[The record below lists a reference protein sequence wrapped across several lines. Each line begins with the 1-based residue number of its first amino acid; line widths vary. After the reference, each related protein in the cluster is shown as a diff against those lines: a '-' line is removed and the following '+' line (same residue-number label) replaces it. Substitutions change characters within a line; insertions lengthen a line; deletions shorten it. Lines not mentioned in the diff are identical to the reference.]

1 MFASKDLFLTLPS
14 GGYNIARSVRLR
26 SSATA
31 YLNRTP
37 ASSTSSSKYTVS
49 MWVKLGAIQD
59 EFLFGAGASTAN
71 QTYIRFYSGGSQAI
85 LWETDTSS
93 TTNWAVQTNAVYR
106 DPSAWYHLVFA
117 YDSSLSGLSNQA
129 KIYVNGVQTSVTT
142 SGSGTNSYVN
152 TTVAHYIGRAASTT
166 YFDGYIT
173 EAQLIDGQAL
183 TPNSFGTIN
192 SYGVWQPITYGGSY
206 GTNGFYLPF
215 TNTTSATTL
224 AYDFSPNGNNW
235 TPNNISTTAG
245 VTYDSMTDVP
255 TLTSATAAN
264 YCVGNPLDNSGTLSN
279 GNLTFVSGGSNQSN
293 RSTFQ
298 LPTSGK
304 FYAECTLGTTT
315 SGSVGEAFGYATADA
330 SLTGTP
336 QSSGKYVIYAD
347 STGAIYSNGSTLTSS
362 LGTFAS
368 GTILQIAYDGTT
380 GNAWV
385 GKNNTWY
392 NSSGGTTGDP
402 STGANPTFT
411 SLTNV
416 FPFTQGVNATQNLNF
431 GQRPFT
437 YTPPTGFVALNTY
450 NLPASTITNGAG
462 YMAATL
468 YTGNGTSQ
476 SISNAVNGV
485 SFQPDFVWVKDRS
498 VARSNTLWDSVRGI
512 YKVLYSNNTNAEGT
526 DTTALTAFN
535 SNGFSVGADNGENA
549 NGETFVGWQWK
560 AGGTSASNTNGS
572 ITSTVSAGA
581 TQGFSVVTYTGT
593 GSTATVGHGL
603 GVAPNMVIVKS
614 RSTAGTDWP
623 VYHSSL
629 GATGIL
635 ALDSTIAFT
644 TLSTPWNNTAPTSSV
659 FTVGT
664 SGDTNLSTRTYVA
677 YCFAAVAGYSA
688 FGSYTGN
695 GSADGPFVY
704 TNMRS
709 RFVMIKRTDSAGYD
723 WVIYDTS
730 RSTYNAVTLN
740 LDPNSSAAETNT
752 GSSGMDITSNG
763 FKLRDGS
770 LFWNASG
777 GTYIYMA
784 FAEVPFKSALAR

>member
-1 MFASKDLFLTLPS
+1 
-14 GGYNIARSVRLR
+14 
-26 SSATA
+26 
-31 YLNRTP
+31 
-37 ASSTSSSKYTVS
+37 